1 MTDANEADLWVLP
14 PRRRAGSF
22 AVFEF
27 EGSHDRVPEM
37 LETVAAWLRECA
49 EYLLEQVTVH
59 TDDGW
64 STVSVVVHELRPG
77 DLMQQLADQGHADLA
92 ETLAAAVTEHGTR
105 EGLRRIGVAY
115 Q

>member
-1 MTDANEADLWVLP
+1 MRHTNEDELWVLP
-14 PRRRAGSF
+14 PRRRDGSF
-22 AVFEF
+22 AVYEF
-27 EGSHDRVPEM
+27 EGCHDRVPEM

-77 DLMQQLADQGHADLA
+77 DLMQQLADQGHAELA
-92 ETLAAAVTEHGTR
+92 EVLAAAVTEHGTR

>member
-1 MTDANEADLWVLP
+1 MSEIGEDDLWVLP
-14 PRRRAGSF
+14 PRRCDGSF
-22 AVFEF
+22 AVYEF
-27 EGSHDRVPEM
+27 AGCHDRVPEM
-37 LETVAAWLRECA
+37 LETLAVWLRECA
-49 EYLLEQVTVH
+49 EFVLEQVTVH

-64 STVSVVVHELRPG
+64 STLHVVVHELRPG

-92 ETLAAAVTEHGTR
+92 GSLAASVTEHGTR